1 MVSTYSF
8 SFGLGNSSRIFA
20 MTEVF
25 VSIKTRSTFTV
36 ALQLVSLGIH
46 EPLFSLRFIIN
57 LQRPGKTSLRVA
69 VGNSSAECTCSVPDF
84 SSIAPIFPFSF

>member
-1 MVSTYSF
+1 
-8 SFGLGNSSRIFA
+8 

-57 LQRPGKTSLRVA
+57 LQCLGKTSLRVA
-69 VGNSSAECTCSVPDF
+69 LGNSSAK
-84 SSIAPIFPFSF
+84 